1 LLSLDFRC
9 LLCCFAAGGFD
20 GHSDLSSV
28 ERYDPV
34 KNEWVVV
41 ANMTVPRS
49 GFGMASV
56 NGKLHAVGG
65 YDGLNYLSSAEI
77 YDSKLNSWMTSIEA
91 ALPARMAHFA
101 VALV

>member
-1 LLSLDFRC
+1 MLINDLHTDVLIS
-9 LLCCFAAGGFD
+9 AGGFD
-20 GHSDLSSV
+20 GNADLSSV

-34 KNEWVVV
+34 RNEWTIV
-41 ANMTVPRS
+41 ANMTVRRS
-49 GFGMASV
+49 GFGMISV

-65 YDGLNYLSSAEI
+65 YDGVNYLSSAEI
-77 YDSKLNSWMTSIEA
+77 YDHKLNCWIPSIEA

>member
-1 LLSLDFRC
+1 MFLL
-9 LLCCFAAGGFD
+9 AAGGFD

-34 KNEWVVV
+34 RNEWSSV
-41 ANMTVPRS
+41 ANMSVPRS
-49 GFGMASV
+49 GFGMSTL

-65 YDGLNYLSSAEI
+65 YDGVTYLASAEI
-77 YDSKLNSWMTSIEA
+77 YDSKTDTWMPSIEA

-101 VALV
+101 VAVV

>member
-1 LLSLDFRC
+1 MPQPD
-9 LLCCFAAGGFD
+9 LCFTAGGFD
-20 GHSDLSSV
+20 GKSDLSSV

-34 KNEWVVV
+34 RNQWTTV
-41 ANMTVPRS
+41 ANMTVRRS
-49 GFGMASV
+49 GFGMCSL

-65 YDGLNYLSSAEI
+65 YDGVTYLSSAEI
-77 YDSKLNSWMTSIEA
+77 YDHKLDTWMRSIEA